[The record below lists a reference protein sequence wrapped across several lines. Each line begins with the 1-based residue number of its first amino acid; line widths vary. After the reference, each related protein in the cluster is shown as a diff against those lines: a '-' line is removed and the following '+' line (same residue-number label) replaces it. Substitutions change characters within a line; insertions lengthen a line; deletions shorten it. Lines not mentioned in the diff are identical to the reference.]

1 MSVSGPRFAPAPRAR
16 SWRDWALFGAAY
28 AVILALLLGGLSGV
42 RDTADARVAPHAAL
56 QSASVR

>member
-1 MSVSGPRFAPAPRAR
+1 MSVSSSRFAPASRAR

-42 RDTADARVAPHAAL
+42 QHTADTRVAAQAAL

>member
-1 MSVSGPRFAPAPRAR
+1 MTVSAPRSAPASRAR
-16 SWRDWALFGAAY
+16 AWRDWALFGAAY

-42 RDTADARVAPHAAL
+42 QHTGGASIAPQAAM